1 LSSQVAPSGDYG
13 ERVPV
18 TPVPLRLAP
27 VTPPTDTP
35 APDPRLAGFP
45 DEARAERLYRRMRFI
60 RRFEEILLGLFEEGL
75 LNGTT
80 HACIGQEADCVG
92 VIEHLR
98 PGDHIFSNHRCH
110 GHYLAWSGDALGLLA
125 EIMGKEAGVCGGIG
139 GSQHICAPGFKS
151 NGILGGTVPAAAGI
165 ALALKLSGGDGISV
179 VFVGDGA
186 FGEGALYETFNIAS
200 LWGLPLLVVVENND
214 YSQSTPSRLNRA
226 GELEARL
233 AAFDIPVARIE
244 STDVDEIDEH
254 AAREVGLVRETRS
267 PRALVIDTY
276 RLCHH
281 SKSDDNRPEEEIAL
295 RWESEPLVIHGTRL
309 DGEARD
315 RIERE
320 VETALAEVVELA
332 KALP

>member
-1 LSSQVAPSGDYG
+1 MSSQVVPSGDYG
-13 ERVPV
+13 ERALSAPA
-18 TPVPLRLAP
+18 PLRLAP
-27 VTPPTDTP
+27 AAPGGGP

-45 DEARAERLYRRMRFI
+45 DEPRAERLYRRMRFI
-60 RRFEEILLGLFEEGL
+60 RRFEELLLGLFEEGL

-165 ALALKLSGGDGISV
+165 ALALKLSGDDGISV
-179 VFVGDGA
+179 VFMGDGA
-186 FGEGALYETFNIAS
+186 FGEGVAYETFNIAS

-226 GELEARL
+226 GDLEARL
-233 AAFDIPVARIE
+233 AAFDIPVTRIE

-254 AAREVGLVRETRS
+254 AAREIGLVRETRS

-281 SKSDDNRPEEEIAL
+281 SKSDDNRPEEEIAE
-295 RWESEPLVIHGTRL
+295 RWTTEPLVVHGGRL
-309 DGEARD
+309 DGDARE

>member
-1 LSSQVAPSGDYG
+1 LEALLRSQAAPIGDFDD
-13 ERVPV
+13 RTLVRPA
-18 TPVPLRLAP
+18 PLRLAP
-27 VTPPTDTP
+27 R
-35 APDPRLAGFP
+35 AEAAGDPRLVGLP
-45 DEARAERLYRRMRFI
+45 HEPRAERLYRRMRFI

-80 HACIGQEADCVG
+80 HACIGQEANCVG

-125 EIMGKEAGVCGGIG
+125 EIMGKEAGICGGIG

-165 ALALKLSGGDGISV
+165 ALAMKLADDDAISV
-179 VFVGDGA
+179 VFAGDGA
-186 FGEGALYETFNIAS
+186 FGEGAVYETLNIAS
-200 LWGLPLLVVVENND
+200 LWSLPLLVVVENNG
-214 YSQSTPSRLNRA
+214 YSQSTPSRLNLA
-226 GELEARL
+226 GGLDARL
-233 AAFDIPVARIE
+233 AAFDIPVTRIE
-244 STDVDEIDEH
+244 STDVDEIDGH
-254 AAREVGLVRETRS
+254 AAREIELMRASRS

-281 SKSDDNRPEEEIAL
+281 SKSDDNRSEEEIAA
-295 RWESEPLVIHGTRL
+295 RWETEPLVVHG
-309 DGEARD
+309 ARVD
-315 RIERE
+315 AGAREEVERE
-320 VETALAEVVELA
+320 VETALAEVVEVA